1 VYTRVKQRLDRLT
14 GLRHSRLMRNSA
26 MGVEKESLRVNRE
39 GGIAQ
44 TPHPPAIGAALT
56 HPYITTDYSEA
67 LTEFITPPFN
77 EIRQVLDFLRDAQQF
92 VYQRLQDEYLW
103 ATSMPCVV
111 AGETS
116 IPIARYGTSN
126 AGQMKHVYRV
136 GLGYRYG
143 RVMQVIAGVHF
154 NYSFPPEFWTVYSE
168 LEGNRL
174 PMQDF
179 IADSYMA
186 LIRNLQRFGWLIPYL
201 FGASPAI
208 CKSFLGGAP
217 TTLSEFNENTYY
229 EPYATSLRMGDI
241 GYQNNKENEHGIKA
255 NYDSLAAYIDSLT
268 CAIQTPCT
276 EYEKIG
282 VLVDGDYRQL
292 NANILQIE
300 NEYYSTIRP
309 KQLLNGN
316 EKPTLALK
324 RRGIAYVE
332 LRSLDVNAFDPLG
345 INERQLYFLEC
356 FLLFCLLHQSPAVS
370 ADERLAIDENEL
382 RAAHRGRDPE
392 LTLIRGDR
400 SIRLREWATELLE
413 EMQAVC
419 ELLDQ
424 STAGSPY
431 CDALQEQQRKVA
443 DPELTP
449 SARML
454 GEMRDRGEGFYHFAR
469 RKSEIHQHFFNNL
482 PLSESRERFFTEL
495 AIKSIEDQR
504 AMEAAD
510 ELSFAE
516 YLQRYFAQS

>member
-1 VYTRVKQRLDRLT
+1 MYTRVSQRLDRLI
-14 GLRHSRLMRNSA
+14 GLGHSHLMHNSA
-26 MGVEKESLRVNRE
+26 MGVEKESLRVNRD

-44 TPHPPAIGAALT
+44 TAHPSTLGAALT

-67 LTEFITPPFN
+67 LTEFITPPFHD
-77 EIRQVLDFLRDAQQF
+77 IRRVLDFLRDSQQF
-92 VYQRLQDEYLW
+92 VYQRLDGEYLW

-116 IPIARYGTSN
+116 IPVARYGSSN
-126 AGQMKHVYRV
+126 AGKMKHVYRL
-136 GLGYRYG
+136 GLGHRYG

-154 NYSFPPEFWTVYSE
+154 NYSFPPEFWPVYSE

-174 PMQDF
+174 PLQDF
-179 IADSYMA
+179 ISESYMA

-217 TTLSEFNENTYY
+217 TTLQSFNENTYY

-255 NYDSLAAYIDSLT
+255 SYDSLAAYIDSLA
-268 CAIQTPCT
+268 CAIRTPCPAC
-276 EYEKIG
+276 EGIG
-282 VLVDGDYRQL
+282 VVVDGEYRQL

-309 KQLLNGN
+309 KQLLQGN

-345 INERQLYFLEC
+345 INERQLHFLEC
-356 FLLFCLLHQSPAVS
+356 FLLFCLLHRSPGIS
-370 ADERLAIDENEL
+370 AEERLAIDDNEL

-392 LTLIRGDR
+392 LTLTRGTQQ
-400 SIRLREWATELLE
+400 IRLREWATELLE
-413 EMQAVC
+413 QMQAVC

-424 STAGSPY
+424 SSAGAPY
-431 CDALQEQQRKVA
+431 CAALAEQQRKVA

-454 GEMRDRGEGFYHFAR
+454 NEMRDRGEGFYHFAR
-469 RKSEIHQHFFNNL
+469 RMSEIHQHFFNNL
-482 PLSESRERFFTEL
+482 PLSENRERFFKDL
-495 AIKSIEDQR
+495 ALKSIEDQK
-504 AMEAAD
+504 ALEAAD
-510 ELSFAE
+510 EISFPE
-516 YLQRYFAQS
+516 YLQRYFDQS